1 MLKVEERLDQLER
14 RNRRLTDYFFSGA
27 WKHKDDVNVI
37 MTNKEVD

>member
-1 MLKVEERLDQLER
+1 MRTVEERLAQLER